1 MPYANQPIVHI
12 SELSNIIVKF
22 SLEDTDLSVANALR
36 RVFIAEV
43 AFTPLLCIADVSGA
57 YHRY

>member
-12 SELSNIIVKF
+12 LELSDEIVKF
-22 SLEDTDLSVANALR
+22 SLEDTDLSVANSLR

-43 AFTPLLCIADVSGA
+43 SFCSRVTD
-57 YHRY
+57 